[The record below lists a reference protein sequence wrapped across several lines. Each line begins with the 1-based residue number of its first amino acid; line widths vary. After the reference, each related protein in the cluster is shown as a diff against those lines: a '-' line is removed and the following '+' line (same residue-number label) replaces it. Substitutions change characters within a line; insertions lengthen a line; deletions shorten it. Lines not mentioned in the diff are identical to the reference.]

1 MPSWIRHAMRIA
13 VVVTLA
19 FGLGPRLELLQLVAW
34 SNMTSVN
41 LEVMPMD
48 QAIEKAMSGQ
58 DICGICRIIQQTQNC
73 QNEVPDESILAKI
86 FNPLISLPPP
96 PNGVRVTEVSFGSSY
111 LIFDPCSIFIIEQPS
126 PPSPPPQLVV

>member
-1 MPSWIRHAMRIA
+1 MPRWIRHAMRIA

-96 PNGVRVTEVSFGSSY
+96 PMALELLRFPLGHH
-111 LIFDPCSIFIIEQPS
+111 I
-126 PPSPPPQLVV
+126 

>member
-48 QAIEKAMSGQ
+48 QAIEKAMSGR
-58 DICGICRIIQQTQNC
+58 DICGICRIIQQTQNR
-73 QNEVPDESILAKI
+73 QNEVPAESILAKI
-86 FNPLISLPPP
+86 FNPLISLPS
-96 PNGVRVTEVSFGSSY
+96 NGDRVPEVSFGSSY
-111 LIFDPCSIFIIEQPS
+111 LIFDPCSVFIIEQPS